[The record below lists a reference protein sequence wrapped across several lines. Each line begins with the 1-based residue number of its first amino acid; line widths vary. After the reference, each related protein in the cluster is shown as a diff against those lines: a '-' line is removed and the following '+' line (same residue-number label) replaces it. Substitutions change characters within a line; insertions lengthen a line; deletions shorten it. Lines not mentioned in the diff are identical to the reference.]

1 VNIAEHLF
9 IFFIKF
15 FLTLRLFANI
25 YVTSSCISSYI
36 VVVYLIVSASKGKLP
51 IKWMAPE
58 SINFRRFTSCSDV
71 WMLGMM
77 LYLHTFEFLVAYFCT
92 LTIIVH

>member
-1 VNIAEHLF
+1 MITVVMIVLVKF
-9 IFFIKF
+9 I
-15 FLTLRLFANI
+15 
-25 YVTSSCISSYI
+25 
-36 VVVYLIVSASKGKLP
+36 SATKGKLP

-77 LYLHTFEFLVAYFCT
+77 SLLTHLLFPVQTSLLLLTLHITVDAILCVTCRDIHTFSLCETTSNC
-92 LTIIVH
+92 